1 MGYLHFAMRIVRVPG
16 VQAFRITIVSLL
28 ANNCLTHEL
37 MMHDTLLPLPFL
49 IQAPPVIL
57 ACRILE
63 LYNNSVASRR
73 TEVFLPEHPRA
84 LIT

>member
-1 MGYLHFAMRIVRVPG
+1 MGYLHFAMHIVRVPG

-28 ANNCLTHEL
+28 ANNCLPHEL
-37 MMHDTLLPLPFL
+37 MMHDTFLPLPFL

-63 LYNNSVASRR
+63 LYNAYTHGRLMVLWVRYC
-73 TEVFLPEHPRA
+73 
-84 LIT
+84 II

>member
-1 MGYLHFAMRIVRVPG
+1 MIVWGYLHFAMRIVRVPG

-37 MMHDTLLPLPFL
+37 MMHDTFLPLPFL

-63 LYNNSVASRR
+63 LYNAYTHGRLLDLWVGYC
-73 TEVFLPEHPRA
+73 
-84 LIT
+84 II